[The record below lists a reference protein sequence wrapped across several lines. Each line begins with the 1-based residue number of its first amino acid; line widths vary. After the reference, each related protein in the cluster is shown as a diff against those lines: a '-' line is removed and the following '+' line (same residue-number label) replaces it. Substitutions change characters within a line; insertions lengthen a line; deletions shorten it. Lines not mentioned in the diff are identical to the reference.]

1 MKFRLMCRYIYN
13 KKKLAMIGF
22 VILLSLTGMYAF
34 YGLLFYQANANQWH
48 PLERM
53 GEGWYYYLSDI
64 PSAEEDP
71 GLAYIEHD
79 FKTLDTKWIHSFD
92 GYDVYYCSE
101 EAWDMYDYQLKK
113 GDDFSKLDPNQVII
127 SQDLEREHPVG
138 STMQVRIWNTNS
150 FYGKPKPIKTVE
162 CTVAGVM
169 RQDKILFSQTPDSP
183 AFSHLI
189 SESMFSEARNGR
201 LDTTMVSQLFLN
213 PGFELKDP
221 SWYQRSSGIFFQA
234 DEAEMIKVK
243 EKCNDHGTIYKV
255 RDILTQNNPIY
266 GNDRYK
272 SIVTCVLSSL
282 FCVIYLLVWLT
293 CVLRANEKDFA
304 YLTYINGHLT
314 GDQKKKRINHY
325 CSMIFATV
333 FLLIPPAFL
342 FSFAAWF
349 LPNELDGFW
358 EMELFM
364 PLIVLGIQCIVCVL
378 GVLLLK
384 LANRKYAQKTA
395 EYLESCPL
403 QRLYIDDLS
412 VKDNLVLLLSAQ
424 GYKNKWAEEYVASVL
439 EEREVSYCKS
449 RRADMLSQEERMI
462 INKIRDELLQ
472 KI

>member
-1 MKFRLMCRYIYN
+1 MKFRLTCRYIYN

-34 YGLLFYQANANQWH
+34 YGLLFYQANANKWH

-64 PSAEEDP
+64 SSVEEDP
-71 GLAYIEHD
+71 GLAYIEKKL
-79 FKTLDTKWIHSFD
+79 KTLDTKWIHSFD

-101 EAWDMYDYQLKK
+101 EAWEMYDYQLKK
-113 GDDFSKLDPNQVII
+113 GEDFSRSAPDQVII
-127 SQDLEREHPVG
+127 SRDLEREHPVG
-138 STMQVRIWNTNS
+138 STMQVRIWNADS
-150 FYGKPKPIKTVE
+150 FYGKPKPIKTIE

-183 AFSHLI
+183 AFSHRI
-189 SESMFSEARNGR
+189 SESMFSEALGGI
-201 LDTTMVSQLFLN
+201 LDPTMVSQLFLN

-221 SWYQRSSGIFFQA
+221 NWYQRSSGIFFQA
-234 DEAEMIKVK
+234 DEAEITEVK
-243 EKCNDHGTIYKV
+243 EKCKSYGTIYKV
-255 RDILTQNNPIY
+255 SDILTQNNPIY

-272 SIVTCVLSSL
+272 SIVTCVLFSL
-282 FCVIYLLVWLT
+282 FCVIYLVVWLT

-314 GDQKKKRINHY
+314 GDQKKKKINFY
-325 CSMIFATV
+325 RRKIFTNI
-333 FLLIPPAFL
+333 FFLIPLVFL

-358 EMELFM
+358 EMKLYI
-364 PLIVLGIQCIVCVL
+364 PLIVLGIQCTVCVL
-378 GVLLLK
+378 GVLCLK
-384 LANRKYAQKTA
+384 LVNGEFAQKAA
-395 EYLESCPL
+395 EYLEDCPL

-412 VKDNLVLLLSAQ
+412 VKDNLVLVLSAQ
-424 GYKNKWAEEYVASVL
+424 GYKPKWAEEYVAAVL
-439 EEREVSYCKS
+439 GEREVSYCKN

-472 KI
+472 RI

>member
-1 MKFRLMCRYIYN
+1 MKFRLTCRYIYN

-34 YGLLFYQANANQWH
+34 YGMLFYQANANKWH
-48 PLERM
+48 PLEKM
-53 GEGWYYYLSDI
+53 GDGWYYYLSNI
-64 PSAEEDP
+64 SSMEEDP
-71 GLAYIEHD
+71 GLTYIEHD

-101 EAWDMYDYQLKK
+101 EAWEMYDYQLKK
-113 GDDFSKLDPNQVII
+113 GDGFSKADPNQVII
-127 SQDLEREHPVG
+127 SPDMEREHPVG
-138 STMQVRIWNTNS
+138 STMQVRIWNTDS
-150 FYGKPKPIKTVE
+150 FYGKPKPVKTIE

-183 AFSHLI
+183 AFSHRI
-189 SESMFSEARNGR
+189 SESMFSEARDGR
-201 LDTTMVSQLFLN
+201 LDPTLVSQVFLN
-213 PGFELKDP
+213 PGFELKDS

-234 DEAEMIKVK
+234 DEAEMKEVM

-255 RDILTQNNPIY
+255 KDILTQNNPIY

-282 FCVIYLLVWLT
+282 FCVIYLTAWLT

-314 GDQKKKRINHY
+314 GSEKKKKIRNY
-325 CSMIFATV
+325 CSKIFATA
-333 FLLIPPAFL
+333 FLFIPQVFL
-342 FSFAAWF
+342 FSFVAWF

-358 EMELFM
+358 KMEFFM
-364 PLIVLGIQCIVCVL
+364 PLIVLGIQCTVCGL
-378 GVLLLK
+378 GVLCLK
-384 LANRKYAQKTA
+384 FVNRKYAQKAA
-395 EYLESCPL
+395 EYLESCPP

-424 GYKNKWAEEYVASVL
+424 GYKAKWAEEYVAAVL
-439 EEREVSYCKS
+439 EEREVSYCRN
-449 RRADMLSQEERMI
+449 RRADMLSHEERMI
-462 INKIRDELLQ
+462 VNKIRDELLQ

>member
-1 MKFRLMCRYIYN
+1 MKFQLMCRYIYN
-13 KKKLAMIGF
+13 KKKPAMIGF

-34 YGLLFYQANANQWH
+34 YGLLFYQANANKWH

-53 GEGWYYYLSDI
+53 GDGWYYYLSDI
-64 PSAEEDP
+64 SSMEEDP

-92 GYDVYYCSE
+92 GYDVYHCSE
-101 EAWDMYDYQLKK
+101 EAWEMYDYQLKK
-113 GDDFSKLDPNQVII
+113 GEDFSKSDPNQVII
-127 SQDLEREHPVG
+127 SRDLEREHPVG

-150 FYGKPKPIKTVE
+150 FYGKPKPVKTIE

-169 RQDKILFSQTPDSP
+169 RQDKILFSQTPDSA
-183 AFSHLI
+183 AFSHRI
-189 SESMFSEARNGR
+189 SESMFSEARDGR
-201 LDTTMVSQLFLN
+201 LDPTAVSQLFLN

-234 DEAEMIKVK
+234 DENEMIEVE
-243 EKCNDHGTIYKV
+243 EKCNNYGTIYKV

-272 SIVTCVLSSL
+272 SIVTCAFFSL
-282 FCVIYLLVWLT
+282 FCVIYLAVWLT
-293 CVLRANEKDFA
+293 YVLRANEKDFA

-314 GDQKKKRINHY
+314 GRQQKKRINHY
-325 CSMIFATV
+325 CNKIFATV
-333 FLLIPPAFL
+333 FLLIPPIYFL
-342 FSFAAWF
+342 SFVAWF

-364 PLIVLGIQCIVCVL
+364 PLIVLGIQCMVCVL
-378 GVLLLK
+378 GVLCLK
-384 LANRKYAQKTA
+384 LANRKYAQKAA
-395 EYLESCPL
+395 EYLENCPL
-403 QRLYIDDLS
+403 QKLYIDDLS

-424 GYKNKWAEEYVASVL
+424 GYKAKWSEEYVAAVM
-439 EEREVSYCKS
+439 EEREVSYCKN
-449 RRADMLSQEERMI
+449 RRADMLSHEERII
-462 INKIRDELLQ
+462 INKIRDEFLQ

>member
-1 MKFRLMCRYIYN
+1 
-13 KKKLAMIGF
+13 MIGF
-22 VILLSLTGMYAF
+22 VILLSMTGMYVF
-34 YGLLFYQANANQWH
+34 YGLLFYQANANKWH

-64 PSAEEDP
+64 SSAEEDP

-79 FKTLDTKWIHSFD
+79 FKTLDTKRIHSFD
-92 GYDVYYCSE
+92 GYDVYHCSE
-101 EAWDMYDYQLKK
+101 ESWDMYDYQLKK
-113 GDDFSKLDPNQVII
+113 GDDFSRSDPNQVII
-127 SQDLEREHPVG
+127 SRDLEREHPIG
-138 STMQVRIWNTNS
+138 STMQVRIWNTDS
-150 FYGKPKPIKTVE
+150 FYGKPKPIKTIE

-189 SESMFSEARNGR
+189 SESMFSEASGGR
-201 LDTTMVSQLFLN
+201 LDPTMVSQLFLN

-234 DEAEMIKVK
+234 DEDEMIKVK
-243 EKCNDHGTIYKV
+243 EKCNNYGTIYKV
-255 RDILTQNNPIY
+255 RDILTQNNPVY

-282 FCVIYLLVWLT
+282 FCVIYLAVWLT

-325 CSMIFATV
+325 GSKIFATA
-333 FLLIPPAFL
+333 FLLIPPASL

-364 PLIVLGIQCIVCVL
+364 PLVVLGLQCMVCVL
-378 GVLLLK
+378 GVLCLK
-384 LANRKYAQKTA
+384 LVNRKYVQKAA
-395 EYLESCPL
+395 EYLGNCPL

-412 VKDNLVLLLSAQ
+412 VKDNLVLVLSAQ
-424 GYKNKWAEEYVASVL
+424 GYKSKWAEEYVASVL
-439 EEREVSYCKS
+439 EEREVSYCKN